1 MYNKAI
7 IKENELLKKQI
18 SELQIIIN
26 NIDFYDYKN
35 DLSLCDNFY
44 SFVQQVK
51 ELNVKLDK
59 LNQEYVNLNS
69 QINDSF
75 FLKLILKI
83 KNGEKNEK

>member
-51 ELNVKLDK
+51 EINVKLDK